1 MYKIIYIC
9 KVRSGIDINNQN
21 TKQPHLTPD
30 NCGTDLGQTLN
41 HMKRYLIIGLFG
53 LVTWPLA
60 AQICDLR
67 TSKTPIDSVIQIDEV
82 PITRYLLKELRYP
95 FATQVNNLVGI
106 YIGAI
111 RVAPTG
117 ELISISTIHP
127 IDKSTALNFNET
139 ITKAWRKHTVHV
151 SGLRDTT
158 DFLIPVQFRLSKG
171 FTSEPLPYH
180 VDTDL
185 APPHLSK
192 VIWMTGCNSAGTAE
206 IVNDQELLE
215 QSNTNFKAKKYT
227 RCIKSLSELIRRNP
241 YNPSLYVMRAK
252 SYELLGETENACADY
267 DYLRCFLNYTLHK
280 QTPCQ

>member
-1 MYKIIYIC
+1 M
-9 KVRSGIDINNQN
+9 
-21 TKQPHLTPD
+21 KQL
-30 NCGTDLGQTLN
+30 
-41 HMKRYLIIGLFG
+41 LIIGLFG
-53 LVTWPLA
+53 LIIQPLA
-60 AQICDLR
+60 AQICDLH
-67 TSKTPIDSVIQIDEV
+67 TLETPIDSVIQIDEV

-127 IDKSTALNFNET
+127 IDKSIALNFNET

-158 DFLIPVQFRLSKG
+158 DFLISVKLMLSKG
-171 FTSEPLPYH
+171 FTDDPLPYH
-180 VDTDL
+180 VDTDM
-185 APPHLSK
+185 APPHLSEATIF
-192 VIWMTGCNSAGTAE
+192 VGFNSDGTADMIE
-206 IVNDQELLE
+206 DQELLDK
-215 QSNTNFKAKKYT
+215 SNTYFQAKRYKL
-227 RCIKSLSELIRRNP
+227 CIKSLSELIRRNP

-267 DYLRCFLNYTLHK
+267 DYLHCFLNYTLHK

>member
-1 MYKIIYIC
+1 MYKILYIC

-21 TKQPHLTPD
+21 TRQPQLAED
-30 NCGTDLGQTLN
+30 NCGTYLGQILN

-53 LVTWPLA
+53 LITRPLA

-67 TSKTPIDSVIQIDEV
+67 TSETPIDSVIQIDEV
-82 PITRYLLKELRYP
+82 PIRRYLTNNLNYP
-95 FATQVNNLVGI
+95 FDAQVDNLVGI

-127 IDKSTALNFNET
+127 IDKSIALNFNET
-139 ITKAWRKHTVHV
+139 IAKAWRKHTVRV
-151 SGLRDTT
+151 SGLTDTT

-180 VDTDL
+180 VDTDM
-185 APPHLSK
+185 APAHLSK

-206 IVNDQELLE
+206 IVDDQELLE
-215 QSNTNFKAKKYT
+215 QSNTNFKAKKYKQ
-227 RCIKSLSELIRRNP
+227 CIKSLSELIRRNP

-267 DYLRCFLNYTLHK
+267 DYLHCFLNYTLHK

>member
-1 MYKIIYIC
+1 
-9 KVRSGIDINNQN
+9 
-21 TKQPHLTPD
+21 
-30 NCGTDLGQTLN
+30 
-41 HMKRYLIIGLFG
+41 MKRFLIIGLFG
-53 LVTWPLA
+53 LITWPLA

-82 PITRYLLKELRYP
+82 PITRYLTNNLDYP
-95 FATQVNNLVGI
+95 FEAQVNNLVGI

-139 ITKAWRKHTVHV
+139 ITKAWRKHTVRV

>member
-9 KVRSGIDINNQN
+9 KVRSGIDINSQN
-21 TKQPHLTPD
+21 TKQPHLIPD
-30 NCGTDLGQTLN
+30 NCGTHLGQTLN

-53 LVTWPLA
+53 LITRPLA
-60 AQICDLR
+60 AQICDLH
-67 TSKTPIDSVIQIDEV
+67 TSETPIDSVIQIDEV
-82 PITRYLLKELRYP
+82 PITRYLTNNLDYP
-95 FATQVNNLVGI
+95 FEAQVNNLVGI

-139 ITKAWRKHTVHV
+139 ITKAWRKHTVRV